1 MRKGEVIDMDKG
13 TNLLV
18 KFIGVIAV
26 LALIVWAIGDLM
38 NFVG

>member
-1 MRKGEVIDMDKG
+1 MEKG

-26 LALIVWAIGDLM
+26 LALICWAIGDLM